1 MAASQAN
8 PTRSNA
14 VLLVV
19 VLFAQLLLMA
29 GSLRREDAADAV
41 EDGVRTASGP
51 VLGAARTV
59 GGSVVAALRMFG
71 DVGRSRKELAAMR
84 GEIATLSAEV
94 DRRQEQALE
103 NDRLRRLLGMRERLA
118 PRSVGAE
125 VIAASLT
132 GQSRVVVVGVGT
144 EAGIRV
150 DLPAVAWGGAV
161 GRVVA
166 AGSGYAKIRLLTDPS
181 SGVSGVVQRSRVEG
195 VLRGRADGLFEMQY
209 VPKYADVAVG
219 DAVVTS
225 GLDGVFPKGFTIGR
239 VARVQETTGASMR
252 IEVLPEIDYGEIE
265 EVLIL
270 LEKTGSETL
279 EAGAPAEPA
288 R

>member
-19 VLFAQLLLMA
+19 LLFAQLLLMA
-29 GSLRREDAADAV
+29 GSLRREDATDAV
-41 EDGVRTASGP
+41 EGGVRAATGP

-59 GGSVVAALRMFG
+59 GGSVVAAFRMFG
-71 DVGRSRKELAAMR
+71 DVGRSRRELAEMR
-84 GEIATLSAEV
+84 SEIARLKGEV
-94 DRRQEQALE
+94 ERRDEQARE

-125 VIAASLT
+125 VLAASLT
-132 GQSRVVVVGVGT
+132 GQSRVLVVGAGT
-144 EAGIRV
+144 DEGVRV

-166 AGSGYAKIRLLTDPS
+166 AGGRYAKVRLLTDPS

-195 VLRGRADGLFEMQY
+195 VLRGRADGLLEMQY

-252 IEVLPEIDYGEIE
+252 VEVVPEIDYGEIE
-265 EVLIL
+265 EVLVL
-270 LEKTGSETL
+270 LDRTGSETL
-279 EAGAPAEPA
+279 QAGAAGA
-288 R
+288 GR